1 MTGATGR
8 SAVAVVL
15 TVSALACGTLAPR
28 AESSK
33 PGSIAIPLQAPQ
45 PITRTS
51 PGAQV
56 AWLSLAA
63 GLAGFDASG
72 NRVAE
77 IPIAT
82 GQAGSYGFWR
92 SADGAAIFTVDA
104 DRVYSY
110 GALDGKLLKT
120 YRRQAGSLL
129 EDTFSPDG
137 HYLALILLDAGVYQL
152 EVIDLRDGTSQSLP
166 VAHDPNAQLPGM
178 GGSVGSVG
186 WAMPV
191 FGPDSVHLYTFTDWG
206 GPLRLSAFD
215 LTGGRLRQL
224 LTSVDG
230 LAGIHL
236 PRCAGPAMAM
246 KVVGEGATL
255 VAFCHFD
262 GKVWFV
268 DLRAL
273 TSSGV
278 VDPHQANPFWLAPIF
293 TPDGQRLYLHQPA
306 GFGDQMEMID
316 LSTRRL
322 FGPAQTPQKPTDGG
336 IFAWLTTPAR
346 AGGIPSTVPISPD
359 GLKLYSATSDGV
371 LVLRVPDLKPI
382 ARLARGVDCDEVW
395 ISGDGRIVFASAG
408 SGKTLVMLRDDGS
421 GLRSIS
427 LPTPGYAFIAS
438 EHG

>member
-1 MTGATGR
+1 
-8 SAVAVVL
+8 VVGL
-15 TVSALACGTLAPR
+15 LVCALACGTLAPR
-28 AESSK
+28 AASSK
-33 PGSIAIPLQAPQ
+33 APSIAIPLQAPQ

-63 GLAGFDASG
+63 GLGGYDAAGK
-72 NRVAE
+72 RVAE
-77 IPIAT
+77 IPLGAAS
-82 GQAGSYGFWR
+82 AGSYGFWR
-92 SADGAAIFTVDA
+92 SADGAAIFTLGA

-110 GALDGKLLKT
+110 AALDGKLLST
-120 YRRQAGSLL
+120 YQRLPGYVV

-137 HYLALILLDAGVYQL
+137 HYLALVLLNAGAYQL
-152 EVIDLRDGTSQSLP
+152 EVIDLRNGTSQSLP

-178 GGSVGSVG
+178 SGAVGSIG

-191 FGPDSVHLYTFTDWG
+191 FGPDSAHLYTVTDWG
-206 GPLRLSAFD
+206 GPLRVSAFD
-215 LTGGRLRQL
+215 LTSGKLRQL

-230 LAGIHL
+230 QAGNHL
-236 PRCAGPAMAM
+236 PSCAGPAMAM
-246 KVVGEGATL
+246 KVAGDGSTL

-262 GKVWFV
+262 GKVWFF
-268 DLRAL
+268 DLRTL

-278 VDPHQANPFWLAPIF
+278 VDPRQANPFWLAPIF
-293 TPDGQRLYLHQPA
+293 TPDGQRLYLHQPP

-316 LSTRRL
+316 LTTRKL
-322 FGPAQTPQKPTDGG
+322 FGPASTPQKLSDGG

-371 LVLRVPDLKPI
+371 LVLRVPDLKLI
-382 ARLARGVDCDEVW
+382 ARLAKGIDCDEVW
-395 ISGDGRIVFASAG
+395 ISGDGRTVFATAG
-408 SGKTLVMLRDDGS
+408 SGKTLVVLHDDGT
-421 GLRSIS
+421 GLHTTP
-427 LPTPGYAFIAS
+427 LPVPVYGFIAS